1 MRQSFIIRSAI
12 AILLTSCLSACGDS
26 GVSEVK
32 LWMAQTK
39 AQAKV
44 TVPKLSEPKKFIPF
58 TYADQDAID
67 PFNQSKLT
75 VALAKSL
82 LANAKR
88 SPLAPDP
95 NRRHEP
101 LESYPLDAITMVGAI
116 NKGGPHAILQADK
129 TVFDV
134 KVGDYLGQNDGK
146 IEAITDSDIK
156 INERVQDASGEWV
169 ERKTTL
175 ELQETKK

>member
-1 MRQSFIIRSAI
+1 MTQSRIGLGTI
-12 AILLTSCLSACGDS
+12 AVMLSLCLSACGD
-26 GVSEVK
+26 GGMADVK
-32 LWMAQTK
+32 QWMADTK

-44 TVPKLSEPKKFIPF
+44 TIPKLAEPKKFVPF

-67 PFNQSKLT
+67 PFNPSKLT
-75 VALAKSL
+75 IALAKMS
-82 LANAKR
+82 ATTKR
-88 SPLAPDP
+88 SPFAPDL

-101 LESYPLDAITMVGAI
+101 LESYPLDTITMVGSI
-116 NKGGPHAILQADK
+116 SKGGPHAILQVDK
-129 TVFDV
+129 TVYDV

-146 IEAITDSDIK
+146 IEAITDTNMK